1 MKISILPALNQPALK
16 IVSLL
21 AEFFYTNKRL
31 DLPGIG
37 SFIMEENADTSEPAK
52 GTISFV
58 SNTGLKDSP
67 ELVNYIA
74 TGSGKI
80 KALAAA
86 DLDSH
91 LELARQFLNI
101 GKPFLFEGIGTLT
114 RLQNGQYQFTPGTP
128 APEKATIT
136 TRQDLDT
143 STGEEHTAGFKSIF
157 YNKKV
162 KTGWKK
168 IVIILLLL
176 SGLALAI
183 WAGYEVYKRSVA
195 DKNEQGNIETNR
207 TESKQPDN
215 IKTADTFPDTIG
227 VKEIST
233 HVAPGYYKFIVETA
247 GKERGLK
254 RYSLLKGFGL
264 DIKMETGDSVL
275 FKIYF
280 LLPASPADTT
290 RLIDSLKRLYTP
302 PGIKAFVEK

>member
-1 MKISILPALNQPALK
+1 MK

-37 SFIMEENADTSEPAK
+37 SFIIEENADTSEPAK
-52 GTISFV
+52 GTISFI

-114 RLQNGQYQFTPGTP
+114 RMQNGQYQFTAGTP
-128 APEKATIT
+128 APEKASIT
-136 TRQDLDT
+136 TREVEDT
-143 STGEEHTAGFKSIF
+143 STSEEQTAGFKSIF

-162 KTGWKK
+162 KTGGKK
-168 IVIILLLL
+168 ILIVFLLLA
-176 SGLALAI
+176 GLALAI

-195 DKNEQGNIETNR
+195 DKNEQGNIETNKR
-207 TESKQPDN
+207 DEKQPDN
-215 IKTADTFPDTIG
+215 SNITNTSTDTIA
-227 VKEIST
+227 VKEISSPA
-233 HVAPGYYKFIVETA
+233 APGYYKFIVETA

-254 RYSLLKGFGL
+254 RYNLLKGFGL
-264 DIKMETGDSVL
+264 DIKMETADSVL

-302 PGIKAFVEK
+302 PGLKAFVEI

>member
-1 MKISILPALNQPALK
+1 MK

-21 AEFFYTNKRL
+21 AEFFYTKKRL

-37 SFIMEENADTSEPAK
+37 SFIIDECDDTSEPAK
-52 GTISFV
+52 RTISFV
-58 SNTGLKDSP
+58 SNTGLKESP

-74 TGSGKI
+74 SGSGKI

-86 DLDSH
+86 DLESH

-114 RLQNGQYQFTPGTP
+114 RMQNGQYQFTAGTP
-128 APEKATIT
+128 TPERAANTNREVEDT
-136 TRQDLDT
+136 LTR
-143 STGEEHTAGFKSIF
+143 EAHNAGFKSIL

-162 KTGWKK
+162 KTGGKK
-168 IVIILLLL
+168 LLIVFLLLA
-176 SGLALAI
+176 GLALAI
-183 WAGYEVYKRSVA
+183 WAGYVVYKSSVA
-195 DKNEQGNIETNR
+195 DKKEQGNFETNGADA
-207 TESKQPDN
+207 KQPDN
-215 IKTADTFPDTIG
+215 INSITSTDTIA
-227 VKEIST
+227 VKEKST
-233 HVAPGYYKFIVETA
+233 PAATGYYKFIVESA

-264 DIKMETGDSVL
+264 DIKMETSDSVL

-280 LLPASPADTT
+280 LLPASPTDTT

-302 PGIKAFVEK
+302 PGLKAFVEK